1 MNFWT
6 IALPGNL
13 LEMQIL
19 GPHSRPNTSE
29 ILGME
34 PSHMFSSLTGDL
46 MPANTDIDTCRK
58 HLFLDGEAS
67 AYSCSRENLSVPGR
81 EEIMKSAAQNA

>member
-1 MNFWT
+1 
-6 IALPGNL
+6 
-13 LEMQIL
+13 
-19 GPHSRPNTSE
+19 
-29 ILGME
+29 
-34 PSHMFSSLTGDL
+34 MFSSLTGDL